1 MIVVT
6 MHRAIS
12 QCWIPDHVLK
22 LSTGPL
28 DEACRDLKLNSN
40 TYYRT
45 NYLFYLSFFILKMGC
60 YLFVEL
66 CQFIEFMTM
75 KLGIP
80 N

>member
-40 TYYRT
+40 TYY
-45 NYLFYLSFFILKMGC
+45 
-60 YLFVEL
+60 
-66 CQFIEFMTM
+66 
-75 KLGIP
+75 
-80 N
+80 